1 MSTVAESGFS
11 GGFRMDDLPF
21 SDKQKRF
28 QKAVEKIVVLPERER
43 HGIGMQ
49 KEKTLHAVLKNYK
62 DPDEDHQEIPIGN
75 YIADIYRDGYITE
88 IQTAGF
94 NRLRDKLR
102 SFLPEFK
109 VRIVYPIPAS
119 KWIIWIDPD
128 TGEQLRRNKSP
139 RKGSFY
145 TAFRELYRI
154 RPFLKDP
161 NLSIELLLID
171 MDEYRLQDGWSRD
184 RKRGSHRYDR
194 IPLNIQDDLIL
205 EQPQDYL
212 QFIPP
217 EAEEP
222 FTSKEFSQMTHYHR
236 GDVSTILLILSEM
249 GVLRRIGHRGR
260 AYLYEIPE
268 AMR

>member
-1 MSTVAESGFS
+1 MTVSGPL
-11 GGFRMDDLPF
+11 MDDLPF
-21 SDKQKRF
+21 SRKKERF
-28 QKAVEKIVVLPERER
+28 QKAVEKIVALPERER

-75 YIADIYRDGYITE
+75 YIADIYHDGYITE

-94 NRLRDKLR
+94 HRLRDKLR
-102 SFLPEFK
+102 AFLPEFQ

-119 KWIIWIDPD
+119 KWIIWIDPE
-128 TGEQLRRNKSP
+128 TGRPLRRNKSP
-139 RKGSFY
+139 QKGSFY
-145 TAFRELYRI
+145 NAFRELYRI

-161 NLSIELLLID
+161 HLSIELLLID

-194 IPLNIQDDLIL
+194 IPLEMKDELIL
-205 EQPQDYL
+205 EQPLDYL
-212 QFIPP
+212 QFVPP
-217 EAEEP
+217 EADGP
-222 FTSKEFSQMTHYHR
+222 FTSGEFARMAHYRR
-236 GDVSTILLILSEM
+236 GDVSTILLILWEM
-249 GVLRRIGHRGR
+249 EVLRRIGREGN

-268 AMR
+268 DLN